1 MPPSSRRSRRPGTS
15 HGCLRLL
22 GLGSRL
28 ELGSWLEL
36 GLWFGMVGMVGM
48 VGAGAGAGVGAGT
61 GAGVSAP
68 PMAAL
73 PIRLRSGASAK
84 TGAATASEPAAAAA
98 CDVRAR
104 LGWCSEAGSVWDAT
118 CDSGEAGCNTDE
130 QPQLRGSSGAQCH
143 LRDERTARRR
153 GAEVQGIGARER
165 KDDNQTAQH
174 RLGERARC
182 DELLRTRSFSKL
194 LEHWKRG

>member
-1 MPPSSRRSRRPGTS
+1 
-15 HGCLRLL
+15 
-22 GLGSRL
+22 
-28 ELGSWLEL
+28 
-36 GLWFGMVGMVGM
+36 MVGM

-104 LGWCSEAGSVWDAT
+104 LGWCSEAGSAWDAT

-153 GAEVQGIGARER
+153 GTEVQGIGARER
-165 KDDNQTAQH
+165 QDDNETAQH
-174 RLGERARC
+174 RFGERARWTSFC
-182 DELLRTRSFSKL
+182 ELAPLVNSWNRESAGEKSGRHPRSRAPATLTRRS
-194 LEHWKRG
+194 